1 MGESV
6 AGIVLRAAAVTGS
19 LVLGG
24 VLLLVA
30 LVLPLGPFLASRS
43 GSALDRT
50 ILLVTLA
57 FVSTHPL
64 VAALLLQLLV
74 GRKLGWLPDQG
85 YCPFFGDVG
94 ANSIASGVAGC
105 GGPVDWA
112 THLLL
117 PWLSFSLL
125 FLALYLRQIR
135 TQSSSVL
142 REPFINVARAKGAS
156 ERRVLNRHVVPSVL
170 AVVVVM
176 VAMDVGTA
184 LGVALFIEVVY
195 GLPGLGRQLIVA
207 LQGFAG
213 FDRPVIVGI
222 VLVTGAVVILANLAA
237 DLLVGVIDPRA
248 RTGGGRGRGSG
259 PATRRGS
266 YSPAGSGGHH
276 DANPGRPGTRPSEK
290 ARSPSWPSALVR
302 RSAIRRR
309 LRPVGPVEHQSLGM
323 PRGPWAGGAKLGED
337 VVRAPSR
344 SAVTSWTRP
353 IRRAVAASKRSPV
366 TK

>member
-1 MGESV
+1 MNGMLSFGGRKLAIGAVLLFGLASLTFWVNYAIPQDSGIFILGNVQNPTREQIQEANHRLGVDRPALVQYGDFVGDLARGDLGISWTTAVYKTDEGVVGESV

-24 VLLLVA
+24 VLLLVV

-85 YCPFFGDVG
+85 YCPFFGDTG
-94 ANSIASGVAGC
+94 TTGIASGVAEC

-156 ERRVLNRHVVPSVL
+156 ERRVLSRHVVPSVL

-195 GLPGLGRQLIVA
+195 GLPGLGRQLIIA

-213 FDRPVIVGI
+213 FDRPVIVGV
-222 VLVTGAVVILANLAA
+222 VLVTGAVVILANLVA

-248 RTGGGRGRGSG
+248 RTGGGRGARLG
-259 PATRRGS
+259 
-266 YSPAGSGGHH
+266 AG
-276 DANPGRPGTRPSEK
+276 DT
-290 ARSPSWPSALVR
+290 
-302 RSAIRRR
+302 
-309 LRPVGPVEHQSLGM
+309 
-323 PRGPWAGGAKLGED
+323 
-337 VVRAPSR
+337 
-344 SAVTSWTRP
+344 
-353 IRRAVAASKRSPV
+353 
-366 TK
+366 

>member
-1 MGESV
+1 MNGMLSFGGRKLAIGAVLLFGLASLTFWVNYAIPQDSGIFILGNVQNPTREQIQEANHRLGVDRPALVQYGDFVGDLARGDLGISWTTAVYKTDEGVVGESV

-43 GSALDRT
+43 GSTLDRA

-74 GRKLGWLPDQG
+74 GRKLGWVPDQG
-85 YCPFFGDVG
+85 YCPFFGDIG
-94 ANSIASGVAGC
+94 ANSIASGVGDC

-142 REPFINVARAKGAS
+142 REPFINVARA
-156 ERRVLNRHVVPSVL
+156 
-170 AVVVVM
+170 
-176 VAMDVGTA
+176 
-184 LGVALFIEVVY
+184 
-195 GLPGLGRQLIVA
+195 
-207 LQGFAG
+207 
-213 FDRPVIVGI
+213 
-222 VLVTGAVVILANLAA
+222 
-237 DLLVGVIDPRA
+237 
-248 RTGGGRGRGSG
+248 
-259 PATRRGS
+259 
-266 YSPAGSGGHH
+266 
-276 DANPGRPGTRPSEK
+276 
-290 ARSPSWPSALVR
+290 
-302 RSAIRRR
+302 
-309 LRPVGPVEHQSLGM
+309 
-323 PRGPWAGGAKLGED
+323 
-337 VVRAPSR
+337 
-344 SAVTSWTRP
+344 
-353 IRRAVAASKRSPV
+353 RRASDKC
-366 TK
+366 

>member
-1 MGESV
+1 MNGMLSFGGRKLAIGAVLLFGLASLTFWVNYAIPQDSGIFILGNVQNPTREQIQEANHRLGVDRPALVQYGDFVGDLARGDLGISWTTAVYKTDEGVVGESV

-43 GSALDRT
+43 GSTLDRA

-74 GRKLGWLPDQG
+74 GRKLGWVPDQG
-85 YCPFFGDVG
+85 YCPFFGDIG
-94 ANSIASGVAGC
+94 ANSIASGVGEC

-156 ERRVLNRHVVPSVL
+156 ERQVLSRHVVPSVL

-222 VLVTGAVVILANLAA
+222 VLVTGAVVVLANLAA

-248 RTGGGRGRGSG
+248 R
-259 PATRRGS
+259 
-266 YSPAGSGGHH
+266 
-276 DANPGRPGTRPSEK
+276 
-290 ARSPSWPSALVR
+290 
-302 RSAIRRR
+302 
-309 LRPVGPVEHQSLGM
+309 
-323 PRGPWAGGAKLGED
+323 AGGSRGARLGAGD
-337 VVRAPSR
+337 
-344 SAVTSWTRP
+344 T
-353 IRRAVAASKRSPV
+353 
-366 TK
+366 

>member
-1 MGESV
+1 MSGMLSFGGRKLAIGAVLLFGLASLTFWVNYAIPQDSGIFILGNVQNPTREQIQEANHRLGVDRPALVQYGDFVGGLARGDLGISWTTAVYTTDEGVVGEPV

-85 YCPFFGDVG
+85 YCPFFGDIG
-94 ANSIASGVAGC
+94 ANSIASGVAEC

-156 ERRVLNRHVVPSVL
+156 ERQVLSRHVVPSVL

-195 GLPGLGRQLIVA
+195 GLPGLGRLLIIA

-213 FDRPVIVGI
+213 FDRPVIVGV

-248 RTGGGRGRGSG
+248 R
-259 PATRRGS
+259 
-266 YSPAGSGGHH
+266 AGSG
-276 DANPGRPGTRPSEK
+276 R
-290 ARSPSWPSALVR
+290 
-302 RSAIRRR
+302 
-309 LRPVGPVEHQSLGM
+309 
-323 PRGPWAGGAKLGED
+323 GGARLGAGD
-337 VVRAPSR
+337 
-344 SAVTSWTRP
+344 T
-353 IRRAVAASKRSPV
+353 
-366 TK
+366 

>member
-1 MGESV
+1 MNGMFSFGGRKLAIGAVLLFGLASLTFWVNYAIPQDSGMFILGNISNPTREQVQEANHRLGVDRPALVQYGDFVGHLARGDLGISWTTAVYTTDEGVVGETV

-64 VAALLLQLLV
+64 VAALILQLLV

-85 YCPFFGDVG
+85 YCPFFGDTG
-94 ANSIASGVAGC
+94 TTGTATIGIGSGVAEC
-105 GGPVDWA
+105 GGPIDWA
-112 THLLL
+112 SHLLL

-156 ERRVLNRHVVPSVL
+156 ERRVLSRHVVPSVL

-195 GLPGLGRQLIVA
+195 GLPGLGRQLIIA

-237 DLLVGVIDPRA
+237 DVLVGVIDPRA
-248 RTGGGRGRGSG
+248 RTGGGRGARLG
-259 PATRRGS
+259 
-266 YSPAGSGGHH
+266 AG
-276 DANPGRPGTRPSEK
+276 DT
-290 ARSPSWPSALVR
+290 
-302 RSAIRRR
+302 
-309 LRPVGPVEHQSLGM
+309 
-323 PRGPWAGGAKLGED
+323 
-337 VVRAPSR
+337 
-344 SAVTSWTRP
+344 
-353 IRRAVAASKRSPV
+353 
-366 TK
+366 

>member
-1 MGESV
+1 MNGMLSFGGRKLAIGAVLLFGLATLTFWVNYAIPQDSGIFILGNVQNPTREQIQEANHRLGVDRPALVQYGDFVGDLARGDLGISWTTAVYKTDEGVVGESV

-156 ERRVLNRHVVPSVL
+156 ERRVLSRHVVPSVL

-248 RTGGGRGRGSG
+248 RTGGGRGARLG
-259 PATRRGS
+259 
-266 YSPAGSGGHH
+266 AG
-276 DANPGRPGTRPSEK
+276 DT
-290 ARSPSWPSALVR
+290 
-302 RSAIRRR
+302 
-309 LRPVGPVEHQSLGM
+309 
-323 PRGPWAGGAKLGED
+323 
-337 VVRAPSR
+337 
-344 SAVTSWTRP
+344 
-353 IRRAVAASKRSPV
+353 
-366 TK
+366 

>member
-1 MGESV
+1 MSGMLSFGGRKLAIGAVLLFGLASLTFWVNYAIPQDSGMFILGNISNPTREQVQEANHRLGVDRPALVQYGDFVGDLARGDLGISWTTAVYKSDEGVVGESV

-19 LVLGG
+19 VVLGG

-85 YCPFFGDVG
+85 YCPFFGDIG
-94 ANSIASGVAGC
+94 ANSIASGVAEC

-156 ERRVLNRHVVPSVL
+156 DRQVLSRHVVPSVL

-184 LGVALFIEVVY
+184 LGVALFIEVVF
-195 GLPGLGRQLIVA
+195 GLPGLGRQLIIA

-222 VLVTGAVVILANLAA
+222 VLVTGAVVVLANLAA

-248 RTGGGRGRGSG
+248 RTGGSR
-259 PATRRGS
+259 
-266 YSPAGSGGHH
+266 
-276 DANPGRPGTRPSEK
+276 GTR
-290 ARSPSWPSALVR
+290 
-302 RSAIRRR
+302 
-309 LRPVGPVEHQSLGM
+309 LG
-323 PRGPWAGGAKLGED
+323 AGD
-337 VVRAPSR
+337 
-344 SAVTSWTRP
+344 T
-353 IRRAVAASKRSPV
+353 
-366 TK
+366 

>member
-1 MGESV
+1 MSGMLSFGGRKLAIGAVLLFGLASLTFWVNYAIPQDAGIFILGNVQNPTREQIQEANQRLGVDRPALVQYGDFVGDLARGDLGISWTTAVYTPDEGVVGESV

-30 LVLPLGPFLASRS
+30 IVLPLGPWLASRS

-85 YCPFFGDVG
+85 YCPFFGDTGTRGNVG
-94 ANSIASGVAGC
+94 FGNSVAEC
-105 GGPVDWA
+105 GGPIDWA

-135 TQSSSVL
+135 TQASTVL
-142 REPFINVARAKGAS
+142 GERFITVARAKGAS
-156 ERRVLNRHVVPSVL
+156 ERRVLSKHVVPSVL
-170 AVVVVM
+170 TVVVVM

-248 RTGGGRGRGSG
+248 RTGGSRGARLG
-259 PATRRGS
+259 
-266 YSPAGSGGHH
+266 AG
-276 DANPGRPGTRPSEK
+276 DT
-290 ARSPSWPSALVR
+290 
-302 RSAIRRR
+302 
-309 LRPVGPVEHQSLGM
+309 
-323 PRGPWAGGAKLGED
+323 
-337 VVRAPSR
+337 
-344 SAVTSWTRP
+344 
-353 IRRAVAASKRSPV
+353 
-366 TK
+366 

>member
-1 MGESV
+1 MSGMLSFGGRKLAIGAVLLFGLASLTFWVNYAIPQDSGMFILGNISNPTREQVQEANHRLGVDRPALVQYGDFVGDLARGDLGISWTTAVYKSDEGVVGESV

-19 LVLGG
+19 VVLGG

-85 YCPFFGDVG
+85 YCPFFGDIG
-94 ANSIASGVAGC
+94 ANSIASGVAEC

-156 ERRVLNRHVVPSVL
+156 ERQVLSRHVVPSVL

-184 LGVALFIEVVY
+184 LGVALFIEVVF
-195 GLPGLGRQLIVA
+195 GLPGLGRQLIIA

-222 VLVTGAVVILANLAA
+222 VLVTGAVVVLANLAA

-248 RTGGGRGRGSG
+248 RTGGSR
-259 PATRRGS
+259 
-266 YSPAGSGGHH
+266 
-276 DANPGRPGTRPSEK
+276 GTR
-290 ARSPSWPSALVR
+290 
-302 RSAIRRR
+302 
-309 LRPVGPVEHQSLGM
+309 LG
-323 PRGPWAGGAKLGED
+323 AGD
-337 VVRAPSR
+337 
-344 SAVTSWTRP
+344 T
-353 IRRAVAASKRSPV
+353 
-366 TK
+366 